1 MRQRKQIIVGW
12 VTENFI
18 PSARADDYGV
28 QKMMESLNNVLTFHK
43 EKSTVQSNAP
53 IHVKRIPIRAMFFL
67 HNFIHLSFDNIM
79 HRNVRVTC
87 QGLIKTISFI

>member
-1 MRQRKQIIVGW
+1 MLVLLELLLIPELNETIMRQRKQIIVGW

-53 IHVKRIPIRAMFFL
+53 IHVKRIPIRAMFF
-67 HNFIHLSFDNIM
+67 SA
-79 HRNVRVTC
+79 
-87 QGLIKTISFI
+87 